1 MKFVDEAE
9 IIVQAGNGGH
19 GCLSFR
25 REKNI
30 PRGGPDGG
38 DGGKGG
44 DVYLVANDSLN
55 TLADFR
61 YQRDYRAESGKGGA
75 GREKSGVGGDDV
87 YIGVPLGTLV
97 SDKATGELIA
107 DMLVIGEPVAVA
119 WGGKGGQGN
128 TRFKTSTNRAP
139 RKTTKGKDGEQ
150 RRLELELKVLADV
163 GLLGLPNAGKS
174 TLLGTVS
181 QARPKIANYP
191 FTTLYPELGVV
202 SLGVRSNFVVAD
214 IPGLIEGA
222 AEGAGLGIQFLRHLA
237 RTRLLLHMVDI
248 APYDNDEADLLS
260 DIRSIEGELESY
272 SESFDADLVHQERWL
287 VINKTDVLPAEEVD
301 QRVEELVQALNW
313 KAPVF
318 SISAATGAWC
328 DELCGKIMIYLQE
341 LDRDSKTE
349 VLQSIPGDMQANI
362 ETDLPY
368 DGQQEE

>member
-25 REKNI
+25 REKNV

-44 DVYLVANDSLN
+44 DVYMLANDSLS

-61 YQRDYRAESGKGGA
+61 YQRDYRAVSGKGGA

-87 YIGVPLGTLV
+87 YINVPLGTLV

-139 RKTTKGKDGEQ
+139 RKTTKGKSGEQ

-174 TLLGTVS
+174 TLLGSVS

-202 SLGVRSNFVVAD
+202 SLGVGSNFVMAD
-214 IPGLIEGA
+214 IPGLIAGA

-248 APYDNDEADLLS
+248 APYDNDEAELVR
-260 DIRSIEGELESY
+260 DIQSIEAELGNY
-272 SESFDADLVHQERWL
+272 SDAFDTDLVRQERWL
-287 VINKTDVLPAEEVD
+287 VINKTDVLPDEEVD
-301 QRVEELVQALNW
+301 QRVKELVQALNW
-313 KAPVF
+313 EAPVF
-318 SISAATGAWC
+318 SISAATGSGC
-328 DELCGKIMIYLQE
+328 DELCGKIMIYLEE
-341 LDRDSKTE
+341 LDRNKEVE
-349 VLQSIPGDMQANI
+349 VLQSIPQDIQANM
-362 ETDLPY
+362 DAA
-368 DGQQEE
+368 DGKKEE